1 MSEAPT
7 PPSLSPLHAARL
19 RMVGAAFL
27 RQRPRVVGPT
37 ALLILAALARS
48 DIPRPQLFA
57 LACGLVLMV
66 GLFALEAWQLRA
78 REVSE
83 RRLLTSLLLTTVGIS
98 AGCLVT
104 GGLGSPL
111 LPLLFAPTV
120 TAFSAF
126 GRARGG
132 ALSFGLLVLLV
143 ALLALVPAG
152 VPFAPLPL
160 GTHRFLA
167 LVATL
172 AAALLLRLSVSALSD
187 AYLRAGTTLERLRES
202 ALAEAEGRARTLE
215 AVGAKVAHEIK
226 NPLTAV
232 KGLVGLLA
240 RSPPDARAA
249 ERLDVVSREVARM
262 EEILHGY
269 LSFSRPLE
277 ALTPVPCEL
286 GALVADVGAVLEAR
300 LAAAQVTWSA
310 EGPAVPLVAD
320 PRRLKEAL
328 LNLAA
333 NALEATP
340 AGGRLTLRWGQD
352 PGGAWLTLEDTGRG
366 MSAETLARVGTPFF
380 TTRAGGTGLG
390 VVLARAVAA
399 QHGGSLTFES
409 QEGRGTRVSLRL
421 PLEASH
427 GEGPPR

>member
-1 MSEAPT
+1 MPEK
-7 PPSLSPLHAARL
+7 PPRLQVSPLHAARL

-27 RQRPRVVGPT
+27 RQRPRVVGPA
-37 ALLILAALARS
+37 ALLILLALARA
-48 DIPRPQLFA
+48 DVPRPQLLA
-57 LACGLVLMV
+57 LACGLTVMV
-66 GLFALEAWQLRA
+66 GLFALEAWHLRA

-98 AGCLVT
+98 LGCLLT
-104 GGLGSPL
+104 GALGSPL
-111 LPLLFAPTV
+111 VPLLFAPTV

-126 GRARGG
+126 GRGRGG
-132 ALSFGLLVLLV
+132 ALSLGLLVLLV
-143 ALLALVPAG
+143 LLLALFPTG
-152 VPFAPLPL
+152 VPFPPLPSA
-160 GTHRFLA
+160 THRFLV

-172 AAALLLRLSVSALSD
+172 ASALLLRLSVSALSE

-202 ALAEAEGRARTLE
+202 ALVEAEGRARTLE
-215 AVGAKVAHEIK
+215 AVGAKVAHELK

-232 KGLVGLLA
+232 KGLVGLLSRA
-240 RSPPDARAA
+240 PPDARAA
-249 ERLDVVSREVARM
+249 ERLDVVGREVARM

-277 ALTPVPCEL
+277 ALVPVPCEL

-300 LAAAQVTWSA
+300 LAAAQVGWRA
-310 EGPAVPLVAD
+310 EGPAVHLVAD

-340 AGGRLTLRWGQD
+340 PGGTLTLRWGED
-352 PGGAWLTLEDTGRG
+352 AGGAWLTLQDSGRG
-366 MSAETLARVGTPFF
+366 MSAEVLARVGTPFF
-380 TTRAGGTGLG
+380 TTRERGTGLG
-390 VVLARAVAA
+390 VVLARSVLA

-409 QEGRGTRVSLRL
+409 EEGRGTRVTLRL
-421 PLEASH
+421 PAEALH
-427 GEGPPR
+427 GEGAPR